1 MKSEYKT
8 RQREELLRYLASVPG
23 HGLTVSEIC
32 THLKEE
38 GYSIGTTTVYRTLD
52 KLVEDGEVNRYV
64 AQDNTGA
71 VYEYIDRSSN
81 CSQPVC
87 FHCKCERCGRLIHL
101 KCDEMVHVADHLK
114 EHHGFVLDPVRTVFY
129 GICGECR
136 TALAER

>member
-32 THLKEE
+32 THMKEQ

-52 KLVEDGEVNRYV
+52 KLVEEGEVNRYV
-64 AQDNTGA
+64 AQDNAGA
-71 VYEYIDRSSN
+71 VYEYIDKSN
-81 CSQPVC
+81 SCSQPVC

-101 KCDEMVHVADHLK
+101 KCDEMVHVADHLE

-129 GICGECR
+129 GICGDCR
-136 TALAER
+136 AALEG